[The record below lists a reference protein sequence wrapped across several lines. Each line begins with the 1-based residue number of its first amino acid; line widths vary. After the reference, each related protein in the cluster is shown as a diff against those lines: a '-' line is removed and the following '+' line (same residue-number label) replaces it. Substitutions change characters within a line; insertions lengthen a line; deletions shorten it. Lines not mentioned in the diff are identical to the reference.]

1 MIQGTTPKLR
11 LRFPFDARLLDTIN
25 VTFVDGSV
33 GTPEI
38 VLTKAL
44 TFDIIDSETVDIDIP
59 LIIGGGI
66 HSQGGLRMSSWD
78 GQNCPS
84 YNTPHLP
91 TAQMWL
97 TPEERAAAISATIAE
112 GSLACSSPEKWPAR
126 PVLGP
131 ARSVPT
137 SAAPTATRNTR

>member
-66 HSQGGLRMSSWD
+66 R
-78 GQNCPS
+78 
-84 YNTPHLP
+84 
-91 TAQMWL
+91 
-97 TPEERAAAISATIAE
+97 TPEAAAAAREAGADIIVTGTLLEQCSD
-112 GSLACSSPEKWPAR
+112 GSKLKA
-126 PVLGP
+126 V
-131 ARSVPT
+131 V
-137 SAAPTATRNTR
+137 SAAKGA